1 MSDNFSRHY
10 LQNIYK
16 DNIAKVIN
24 SWEIKISKANDI
36 IKENEQ
42 VLKGTNKQY
51 IPYLTKDEKE
61 LLKSLQ

>member
-1 MSDNFSRHY
+1 M
-10 LQNIYK
+10 YK
-16 DNIAKVIN
+16 PFFILDEKWRQI
-24 SWEIKISKANDI
+24 WMTEEEFREYIKISKANDI